1 MLEEGADVGIAN
13 DGDADRCLAV
23 DETGRPLD
31 GDQIMLIC
39 ALELMKKKELHD
51 NVLVTT
57 VMSNVGL
64 HKAMAEHG
72 GRCVKTNVGDRY
84 VLEEMLKE
92 GITSAVNSQ
101 GILFSANLPKPAMAF

>member
-1 MLEEGADVGIAN
+1 MI
-13 DGDADRCLAV
+13 
-23 DETGRPLD
+23 
-31 GDQIMLIC
+31 
-39 ALELMKKKELHD
+39 KKELHD

-92 GITSAVNSQ
+92 G
-101 GILFSANLPKPAMAF
+101 